1 MVKNIQFKNSIILG
15 CLLGH
20 YCHALGSHR
29 PPTTARSIRRTNAF
43 MFELKASRRSF
54 FVDTMLVVAAAGTS
68 IIAAPQL
75 ANAEDGGDFFKDAQ
89 ERAAARS
96 AARAANRAAKGKS
109 KSEPFF
115 RNAADPNEQTV
126 SGGNGDGD
134 DNEFVFKAKVQE
146 IQDGIAERKERA
158 IALDKE
164 ETIRMEENEF
174 IQELKAR
181 SAANKDKY
189 LQESKQVDKL
199 STKQFSAQYKK
210 PSYTGVRR
218 SDGSIKMMLSDEVE
232 ELEKANKIKV
242 EYETGVTKDGNE
254 FTDYS
259 KKRLVLIDE
268 ESEPTKS
275 SISENEAIQTMADGA
290 ID

>member
-1 MVKNIQFKNSIILG
+1 MVKNIQFNNSIILG

-20 YCHALGSHR
+20 YCHAFGSHR

-109 KSEPFF
+109 KNEPFF
-115 RNAADPNEQTV
+115 RNDSNEQTA
-126 SGGNGDGD
+126 SGGNGD

-146 IQDGIAERKERA
+146 MQDGIAERKERA

-218 SDGSIKMMLSDEVE
+218 SSDGSIKMMLSDEVE

-275 SISENEAIQTMADGA
+275 SISENEAIQTMADVA

>member
-1 MVKNIQFKNSIILG
+1 MMKNNQFNNIIILG

-20 YCHALGSHR
+20 YCHAFGSHR

-43 MFELKASRRSF
+43 MFELKASRRTF
-54 FVDTMLVVAAAGTS
+54 FVDTMLVGAAVTS

-115 RNAADPNEQTV
+115 QNDPNEQTAT
-126 SGGNGDGD
+126 GGNGD

-218 SDGSIKMMLSDEVE
+218 SSDGSIKMMLSDEVE

-275 SISENEAIQTMADGA
+275 SISENEAIQTVADVA